1 MQGSQEVKYE
11 MSFIKAD
18 ILDFIL
24 QIQLDFVHFENSE
37 SDQNPIRVWSNS
49 NWILSTYS
57 DLIGVLV
64 SSIEI

>member
-37 SDQNPIRVWSNS
+37 SDQNPIRV
-49 NWILSTYS
+49 
-57 DLIGVLV
+57 
-64 SSIEI
+64 